1 VKKLQ
6 KPRRINKLHKLK
18 TKLKKSLFRPLKFS
32 RWTLIILAAIFL
44 LLLLFTALN
53 FFILINLNHNLQKD
67 FSSFQK
73 NTNDQIK
80 ALSLAKGESATE
92 AINSFG
98 DHFSGLSYID
108 RDKTNMNWDEN
119 VTAFTFPPIYTFTK
133 TDDAS
138 YSSSEILSPD
148 NNLQAINNSLYY
160 RGKKLKLPPE
170 FNSENIL
177 NLSVGLAGNRSLV
190 GIVTGK
196 NYDERGWVYSF
207 DPRYQSFSPLITDTT
222 SERIEIRYGRTGG
235 TIAFGGTDDNF
246 LIVYGGYNGH
256 VLYYYQGALSDVSRF
271 FGLRVSAEG
280 FSPQILSR
288 DNSRGTIFYV
298 CSKTEG
304 KPKLI
309 KFWPKRAG
317 ELMGSLDFSPLI
329 FKADLAAET
338 ASCRLEGADVL
349 VDMGEAGLWRFT
361 DGGFDNSLDRQAVS
375 LDLGMNRGRKIS
387 SAVAAEIDLATDGVK
402 QNGEQNSRAELFM
415 ANAADKWQKV
425 EPFIWWK
432 FPEPTTSLFWK
443 MTFKAEPGYPDYS
456 PWFDDINQ
464 LNYRTF

>member
-1 VKKLQ
+1 M
-6 KPRRINKLHKLK
+6 
-18 TKLKKSLFRPLKFS
+18 
-32 RWTLIILAAIFL
+32 

-73 NTNDQIK
+73 DTNSQIK
-80 ALSLAKGESATE
+80 ALSALKSDTSIE

-98 DHFSGLSYID
+98 DHFSGLSYINESQ
-108 RDKTNMNWDEN
+108 TNMNWDEN
-119 VTAFTFPPIYTFTK
+119 VTAFTFPPLYTFTK
-133 TDDAS
+133 TDNVS
-138 YSSSEILSPD
+138 YNSSEVLSAD

-160 RGKKLKLPPE
+160 RGKKMKLPPE
-170 FNSENIL
+170 LNSENIL
-177 NLSVGLAGNRSLV
+177 NLSVGLAGSRLLV

-207 DPRYQSFSPLITDTT
+207 DPRYQSFSPIITNTT
-222 SERIEIRYGRTGG
+222 SEKIEIKFKRTGG

-256 VLYYYQGALSDVSRF
+256 ALYYYQGALSDVSRF

-280 FSPQILSR
+280 FSPQIISR
-288 DNSRGTIFYV
+288 DNSRGTIFYI
-298 CSKTEG
+298 CSRTEG

-317 ELMGSLDFSPLI
+317 ELMGSLDFSPLV
-329 FKADLAAET
+329 FTGELAKAS
-338 ASCRLEGADVL
+338 ASCQIEGTDVL
-349 VDMGEAGLWRFT
+349 VNLSDLGIWRFA
-361 DGGFDNSLDRQAVS
+361 DAGFDNSLDRQVVS
-375 LDLGMNRGRKIS
+375 SDLGAGRGRKIS
-387 SAVAAEIDLATDGVK
+387 SAVVAEIDLATDGIK
-402 QNGEQNSRAELFM
+402 QNGEPNSRTELFM
-415 ANAADKWQKV
+415 ANRADDWQII
-425 EPFIWWK
+425 EPFIWRK
-432 FPEPTTSLFWK
+432 FNEPTTSLFWK
-443 MTFKAEPGYPDYS
+443 ITFKAEPGYPDYS